1 MRSLVLI
8 PISTVALWAAG
19 QVVQNQS
26 QADSTPLPS
35 PEPQSGISASTSRVQ
50 ATTASIYRA
59 VAAPESFVL
68 KPTASVRS
76 QNRLPAYS
84 APLSDPIRSTL
95 AATLMRLPPPVIIPD
110 VANLPWSGIVA
121 RSLRLP
127 ATMPQAGVQSR
138 LATRSSIALPA
149 TSSSRPSPTELTAS
163 VPVVRLEPLHPVEP
177 LLEMTT
183 AKGAAIAI
191 APAPIPQPATDS
203 LPATATPIAV
213 VTATALLQPAAV
225 TVTSPSP
232 PQLLIA
238 DAGIT
243 QPETE
248 QIQTDVMPEGVF
260 APPRFSTNRLSD
272 SHQLNSIDHPVTV
285 ASTPSLD
292 LVPRRPN
299 PLSATVTDAPVQMNA
314 VAVDQTYTL
323 GAGDRLTVS
332 VVNAPEYSGEQQVLV
347 DGTLSVPLIGRIS
360 VAGMTLEQA
369 SRTLESQYRQ
379 RIHNPIV
386 TLNLLSARP
395 LQVTI
400 AGEVRQPGLYAL
412 NLTETASFPNIVQAI
427 QAAGGT
433 TQAADLRQVEVQRRG
448 SGATQVISIDLW
460 ELVQNGN
467 SNQNLTLR
475 DGDTIVIPPTANV
488 NAAETAQLAA
498 SNLTVESTQPFS
510 IAIVGQVARPGAYS
524 LGGTNN
530 GQSSGVVNNQP
541 TVTQAIQLA
550 GGVKPLANLRQIEVR
565 RPTRNGSEQVIA
577 LDFWRLLNAGD
588 LSQDLILQQG
598 DTVMIPTATAMT
610 SAEMAELAST
620 SISPTSIQVNV
631 VGEVEKPGAVQVQAN
646 TTLNQAVL
654 AAGGLNRQARRTV
667 QLIRINPDG
676 TLTKQQIR
684 VDLTQGINPE
694 TNPILFNNDV
704 VIVGETTTSRI
715 LNQLGGALNTVL
727 RVLPLF

>member
-35 PEPQSGISASTSRVQ
+35 PEPQSGISASTSRVK
-50 ATTASIYRA
+50 ATTASISRA

-68 KPTASVRS
+68 KPTASVQS

-84 APLSDPIRSTL
+84 VPLSDPIRSTL
-95 AATLMRLPPPVIIPD
+95 AATLMRLPSPVIIPD
-110 VANLPWSGIVA
+110 VTNLPWSGIVA

-127 ATMPQAGVQSR
+127 ATMPQAGVRSR
-138 LATRSSIALPA
+138 LATRSAIALPA
-149 TSSSRPSPTELTAS
+149 TSSSHPSPTELTAS

-191 APAPIPQPATDS
+191 APATIPQTAPDS
-203 LPATATPIAV
+203 LPPTATPVAV
-213 VTATALLQPAAV
+213 VTATALPQPAAV
-225 TVTSPSP
+225 AVTSSS
-232 PQLLIA
+232 QSLIA
-238 DAGIT
+238 DARIT

-248 QIQTDVMPEGVF
+248 QIKTDVMPEAAF
-260 APPRFSTNRLSD
+260 ALPQFSTTLLSD
-272 SHQLNSIDHPVTV
+272 SHQLNSVDHPVT
-285 ASTPSLD
+285 AADPPLD
-292 LVPRRPN
+292 LVPHRPN
-299 PLSATVTDAPVQMNA
+299 PLPATVTAAPVQMNS

-347 DGTLSVPLIGRIS
+347 DGTLSIPLIGRIS

-379 RIHNPIV
+379 RIHSPIV

-400 AGEVRQPGLYAL
+400 AGEVRQPGLYTL
-412 NLTETASFPNIVQAI
+412 NLTEAASFPNIVQAI

-467 SNQNLTLR
+467 STQNLTLR
-475 DGDTIVIPPTANV
+475 DGDTIVIPPTV
-488 NAAETAQLAA
+488 NINAVETAQLAA

-510 IAIVGQVARPGAYS
+510 IAIVGQVVRPGAYS
-524 LGGTNN
+524 LGGTNSS
-530 GQSSGVVNNQP
+530 QSSGAVNNQP

-715 LNQLGGALNTVL
+715 LNQIGGALNTVL